1 MPSPIDGRYVAPLL
15 ITLILVI
22 GQFSYGILE
31 SYPQTLLAIGCS
43 VVTKIALSCLVFRKF
58 PHQWP
63 LAAVRGGIFRGKLDG
78 NRFKIE
84 ATSPGGS
91 ARAGTY

>member
-1 MPSPIDGRYVAPLL
+1 MPSPIDSRYVAPLL

-31 SYPQTLLAIGCS
+31 SYPRTLLAIRCS
-43 VVTKIALSCLVFRKF
+43 VVTEIALSCLVFRKF

-78 NRFKIE
+78 NRFKIA